1 MKIYIVQANYE
12 DIDPEGRYNPE
23 DDGYESVVYQCQ
35 DIIGIYPTLED
46 AKRGVGRAIKDDVWN
61 NPSEKDFNIIV
72 VDTEKIGDNGFLL
85 RNYDRTRI

>member
-12 DIDPEGRYNPE
+12 DIDPEGYYNSE

-61 NPSEKDFNIIV
+61 NPTEKDFNIIE
-72 VDTEKIGDNGFLL
+72 VDTESIGDNGFLMKVL
-85 RNYDRTRI
+85 